1 MEGSVCGIS
10 YSSDFPDLQNYFG
23 PQNWDF
29 PFKYDL
35 TSLAAFS
42 LKDFSEKKSD
52 IGGR

>member
-1 MEGSVCGIS
+1 MVLVTALIFQI
-10 YSSDFPDLQNYFG
+10 YKIILV

-29 PFKYDL
+29 PFKYEL